1 MSGLRARRGREGRWN
16 GAGARTGLTLEVTH
30 CGPARVWPRERPH
43 TTVGPTCYAFI
54 SADLQP
60 GATSMGQL
68 GRTQKSQTASEKKL
82 KAYACELEQTLE
94 ARTGELAEAR
104 EHQTATS
111 EMLRVISNLP
121 GKLEPVFQ
129 SMLENATRLCEA
141 KFGTLYLREGQAF
154 RLVGQHNAPAAYVE
168 ERRRNPLLLRR
179 IAGSA
184 LGRVAATK

>member
-16 GAGARTGLTLEVTH
+16 GAWARTGLTQRLPIVDQLGSGRVNDLTQQS
-30 CGPARVWPRERPH
+30 ARR
-43 TTVGPTCYAFI
+43 AMLLL

-82 KAYACELEQTLE
+82 KAYACELEQKLE
-94 ARTGELAEAR
+94 ARTRGLAEAR
-104 EHQTATS
+104 EQQTATS

-121 GKLEPVFQ
+121 GTLEPVFQ

-168 ERRRNPLLLRR
+168 ERRRNPLLLRP
-179 IAGSA
+179 IAG
-184 LGRVAATK
+184 